1 MFIANFKKNRKA
13 IYFFKFVVVV
23 FFFFIIFKKID
34 LYEIIKAFSIS
45 IETLLYLLCI
55 SLFLFFLSSKRLSF
69 LYLGKKKL
77 RLLFWLRLHAA
88 ASIFNLIIPARL
100 GDFSKYYL
108 IKKDYR
114 KYPKSYL
121 LGMFIFERS
130 LDLII
135 LIILLSIMY
144 TLINYNYFFYFL
156 SGLIF
161 FLFYLFIKTKIPH
174 KINYLRLDYF
184 SKLQKRISKFLYHF
198 NIYKEKLSRN
208 YNIFKALVITLLFW
222 LFSLIQINTLID
234 IFNDQLLFLDN
245 SFLIIKIILISLIP
259 ITFSGLGTREFFF
272 IYFFGPLIGNNEAF
286 VVSIYFYIFRY
297 LFPAILGLFFVKK

>member
-135 LIILLSIMY
+135 LII
-144 TLINYNYFFYFL
+144 
-156 SGLIF
+156 
-161 FLFYLFIKTKIPH
+161 
-174 KINYLRLDYF
+174 
-184 SKLQKRISKFLYHF
+184 
-198 NIYKEKLSRN
+198 
-208 YNIFKALVITLLFW
+208 
-222 LFSLIQINTLID
+222 
-234 IFNDQLLFLDN
+234 
-245 SFLIIKIILISLIP
+245 
-259 ITFSGLGTREFFF
+259 
-272 IYFFGPLIGNNEAF
+272 
-286 VVSIYFYIFRY
+286 
-297 LFPAILGLFFVKK
+297 